1 MNGLLST
8 SRNISTTLFFKNSN
22 YRTILKAPQI
32 VLLDEAT
39 SALDTT
45 TERNI
50 QSALARVCANKTT
63 LIIAHRL
70 STIIHADEILVMKD
84 GEIVER
90 GKHDQL
96 LEENGLYAEMWNQ
109 QLKNLEGEKLR
120 DEKEE
125 QEKRD
130 QEVEKNNS
138 SMPPANHHH
147 RHH

>member
-1 MNGLLST
+1 M
-8 SRNISTTLFFKNSN
+8 
-22 YRTILKAPQI
+22 KAPQI

-50 QSALARVCANKTT
+50 QAALARVCANKTT

-70 STIIHADEILVMKD
+70 STIIHADQILVLKD
-84 GEIVER
+84 GEICER
-90 GKHDQL
+90 GRHEQL
-96 LEENGLYAEMWNQ
+96 LEEDGLYAEMWNQ

-120 DEKEE
+120 DEKIVDQTEE
-125 QEKRD
+125 PQ
-130 QEVEKNNS
+130 
-138 SMPPANHHH
+138 PPVAHH